1 MGATRDCG
9 LTDEDGEQAV
19 YATIAS
25 GFRIGN
31 KNPRAVPDEK
41 ADSAGGQRREIE
53 WISLE
58 DIKDAAPKWAWTY
71 DGCGRIQIA
80 ALTLFGGR
88 PGTGKST
95 GARWFAARL
104 SRGELEGEWKGKP
117 QKVAYIAAEETA
129 KYVLKPALRAAGA
142 DMSRIVTPKVKTAE
156 GKYVALLAAED
167 ERAMTEYLVKNKVS
181 VVIVDPVMATIEGKV
196 DIYRSNELRQA
207 LTPWILIAEAIDGI
221 VIAIVHF
228 IKGTMATSS
237 RASTGARRLGR
248 WRGACSASPRRT
260 PRTATRC
267 AS

>member
-1 MGATRDCG
+1 MLANAASDVAGADRGARNNTLFVSAMKCGSFITGAGLDEDAVVDALVGATQDCG
-9 LTDEDGEQAV
+9 LTDEDGKQAV

-95 GARWFAARL
+95 GRSVVRCPSQPGRTGGGVEGQAAEGRLHRRRGDGQVRPQARAARGR
-104 SRGELEGEWKGKP
+104 SRHEPDRHPEG
-117 QKVAYIAAEETA
+117 QD
-129 KYVLKPALRAAGA
+129 R
-142 DMSRIVTPKVKTAE
+142 
-156 GKYVALLAAED
+156 
-167 ERAMTEYLVKNKVS
+167 
-181 VVIVDPVMATIEGKV
+181 
-196 DIYRSNELRQA
+196 
-207 LTPWILIAEAIDGI
+207 
-221 VIAIVHF
+221 
-228 IKGTMATSS
+228 
-237 RASTGARRLGR
+237 
-248 WRGACSASPRRT
+248 
-260 PRTATRC
+260 
-267 AS
+267 